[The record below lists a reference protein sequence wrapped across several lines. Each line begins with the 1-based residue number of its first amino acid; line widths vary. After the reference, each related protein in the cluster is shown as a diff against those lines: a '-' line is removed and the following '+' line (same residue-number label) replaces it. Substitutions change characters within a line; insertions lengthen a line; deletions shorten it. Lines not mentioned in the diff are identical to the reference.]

1 MDSQGN
7 SVKLGSFHVGQP
19 RAFRSAGDTKT
30 RATKALRIVFP
41 YAMVRLVSLDP

>member
-1 MDSQGN
+1 VWGIHGLSEALAN
-7 SVKLGSFHVGQP
+7 
-19 RAFRSAGDTKT
+19 TKT